1 MCDVVCG
8 SPEQE
13 EMALQCLKGSLQTG
27 WDDDYGGLRYMMDI
41 EGKPLVDAT
50 VTADGKLWWPHTE
63 ALIALTMAYSRTR
76 DVTWLEWLEK
86 VHQYAYRTF
95 VDVKIS
101 EATVHGEWFGY
112 CHRDG
117 TVARSSKGGNY
128 KGFFHVPRALLVAI
142 QVVEAI
148 K

>member
-1 MCDVVCG
+1 MVG
-8 SPEQE
+8 ES
-13 EMALQCLKGSLQTG
+13 AS
-27 WDDDYGGLRYMMDI
+27 I
-41 EGKPLVDAT
+41 
-50 VTADGKLWWPHTE
+50 H
-63 ALIALTMAYSRTR
+63 
-76 DVTWLEWLEK
+76 
-86 VHQYAYRTF
+86 AYRTF

-142 QVVEAI
+142 QGAEAI